1 MNGILSSFKS
11 NEPHRELESPAR
23 QSYNILPKIPSHHL
37 QAPHFASKPII
48 DIYTI
53 FIPSSTPL
61 EAFSPAIE
69 SFNYIK
75 FQPTKSHKYKLS
87 ILQNTIHTLIAKTE

>member
-1 MNGILSSFKS
+1 MKSSAIL
-11 NEPHRELESPAR
+11 NRADYPLIRITCIH
-23 QSYNILPKIPSHHL
+23 QSYNILPKISSHHL

>member
-1 MNGILSSFKS
+1 MKSSA
-11 NEPHRELESPAR
+11 NLNRADYPLVRITRANLT
-23 QSYNILPKIPSHHL
+23 NILQKFLRIIYKHHTL
-37 QAPHFASKPII
+37 LPNQQSIY
-48 DIYTI
+48 IYTI

-61 EAFSPAIE
+61 EAFPPAIE